1 MEAATTNIGSPHE
14 NGDVESAHG
23 HLRSYLN
30 DSLDLR
36 GHRDF
41 ESEEH
46 YQAFLARNCQERN
59 GNRRE
64 ALALE

>member
-1 MEAATTNIGSPHE
+1 MRTVTR
-14 NGDVESAHG
+14 ESAHG

-46 YQAFLARNCQERN
+46 YQAFLIRN